1 MERSEILTETKG
13 KRPRKGGVAG
23 GGVQIHMKLPAY
35 IKFWKYKFPILVKNT
50 GSIFQIM
57 W

>member
-13 KRPRKGGVAG
+13 KGPRKGGVVVG
-23 GGVQIHMKLPAY
+23 GEIHMKLPAY
-35 IKFWKYKFPILVKNT
+35 IKFWKYKFPTLVKKT